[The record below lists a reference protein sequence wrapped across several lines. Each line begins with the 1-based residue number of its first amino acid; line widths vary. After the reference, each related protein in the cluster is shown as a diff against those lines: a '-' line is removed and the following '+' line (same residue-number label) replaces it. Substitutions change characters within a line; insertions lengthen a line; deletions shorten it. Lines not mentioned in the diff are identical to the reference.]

1 MKDVSGIA
9 DAGRM
14 RSLEDDVLDGDE
26 TRGCEERWKEA
37 EEAGRS
43 LKDMIAVGL
52 SLKPRCQ

>member
-14 RSLEDDVLDGDE
+14 GGSLEDDVLDGDE

-37 EEAGRS
+37 GRS